1 MDLEHAD
8 GKLFAGLVKAQ
19 QKLEQPTK
27 DGKAEIK
34 SQRGSSYG
42 YEFATLSIII
52 AAVNVASEGAGIGWT
67 QNVLSKDSGDQ
78 AIETI
83 VFHES
88 GSYMVFDPVVIG
100 ATKKAQDAGSAISY
114 ARRYSLQTAFGIAA
128 EEDDDGQIANDNYKP
143 QQNNNGYQRPNS
155 QGYSNNNQRNN
166 GRQQGNPRQPQAN
179 QAASND
185 QAEIDKKIKQYQDQ
199 VAKTIKLI
207 NDVSR
212 LTETSVNSVE
222 REAFG
227 RAKLNL
233 DELQEWRKKGMTI
246 EGFMKLQLAIIEIRN
261 EWNKAI
267 RGAGA
272 K

>member
-1 MDLEHAD
+1 MDLEHTD
-8 GKLFAGLVKAQ
+8 SKLFAGLAKVQ
-19 QKLEQPTK
+19 QKLEQPSK
-27 DGKAEIK
+27 DSVVDAGKYK
-34 SQRGSSYG
+34 YK
-42 YEFATLSIII
+42 FATLNEVIGAVQI
-52 AAVNVASEGAGIGWT
+52 AEAETGVSFS
-67 QNVLSKDSGDQ
+67 QNVNSNEDGSQ
-78 AIETI
+78 SVTTMI
-83 VFHES
+83 FHE
-88 GSYMVFDPVVIG
+88 GGGFIVFDPVTIY

-166 GRQQGNPRQPQAN
+166 GRQQGNSRQSQAN

>member
-1 MDLEHAD
+1 MDLEHTD
-8 GKLFAGLVKAQ
+8 SKLFAGLAKVQ
-19 QKLEQPTK
+19 QKLEQPSK
-27 DGKAEIK
+27 DSFVDAGKYK
-34 SQRGSSYG
+34 YK
-42 YEFATLSIII
+42 FATLNEVIGAVQI
-52 AAVNVASEGAGIGWT
+52 AEAETGVSFS
-67 QNVLSKDSGDQ
+67 QNVTSNEDGSQ
-78 AIETI
+78 SVTTMI
-83 VFHES
+83 FHE
-88 GSYMVFDPVVIG
+88 GGGFIVFDPVTIY

-267 RGAGA
+267 QGAGA